1 MKLAII
7 GSGISGLVCAHR
19 LCRQHD
25 VTLFEAGDYLGGHT
39 NTIDVG
45 IDGERHSVDTG
56 FIVFNDWTYPN
67 FIALLDD
74 LGVAARPTSMSFS
87 VRDDR
92 DGVEFNGTSLNG
104 LFAQRRN
111 LLRPSFYRMLADIL
125 RFNREAPR
133 VLDDGSNDQQTV
145 AEYLAGRNYS
155 PQFVRHYLLPMGSAI
170 WSCPP
175 TTFERFPI
183 PFIVEF
189 YRNHGMLNIWNRPTW
204 RVIRGGSRTY
214 VDAIRRRFQ
223 GSIRLNTPIVAAE
236 RLADRVALIN
246 AACERETFNEVIFAC
261 HSDQALRILRDA
273 SETERRL
280 LGAFPYEPNTA
291 VLHTDESVLPKR
303 KRAWA
308 AWNYRLGGDDSG
320 KATVTYNM
328 NILQHIPSRHTFC
341 VTLNDTAGIDE
352 SKVLRSIR
360 YAHPIF
366 TTDRADAQRRHHDV
380 IRKNR
385 TSFCGAYWGYGFHED
400 GVNSAI
406 KVCRAFESSTIRV
419 PADHRSKE
427 AVHA

>member
-19 LCRQHD
+19 LCAQHD
-25 VTLFEAGDYLGGHT
+25 VTLFEAGDYLGGHA
-39 NTIDVG
+39 NTIDVN
-45 IDGERHSVDTG
+45 IDSETYVVDTG

-74 LGVAARPTSMSFS
+74 LGVATRPTSMSFS

-92 DGVEFNGTSLNG
+92 NRLEYNGTSLNG

-111 LLRPSFYRMLADIL
+111 LVRPKFYRMLADIL

-133 VLDDGSNDQQTV
+133 VLNEGGNDRQTV
-145 AEYLAGRNYS
+145 ADYLAGRNYS
-155 PQFVRHYLLPMGSAI
+155 PQFVRNYLLPMGSAI

-183 PFIVEF
+183 RFIVEF

-214 VDAIRRRFQ
+214 VEAIRRRFR
-223 GSIRLNTPIVAAE
+223 GAIRLNTPVVAAE
-236 RLADRVALIN
+236 RFADHVALTT
-246 AACERETFNEVIFAC
+246 AAGEREAFDEVIFAC
-261 HSDQALRILRDA
+261 HSDQAQRILRDA
-273 SETERRL
+273 SNTERRL
-280 LGAFPYEPNTA
+280 LSAFPYEPNTA
-291 VLHTDESVLPKR
+291 VLHTDESVLPKL

-308 AWNYRLGGDDSG
+308 AWNYRLGADDAG

-328 NILQHIPSRHTFC
+328 NILQHIKSRRTFC

-352 SKVLRSIR
+352 SKVLRRIR

-406 KVCRAFESSTIRV
+406 KVCRAFESSPIRV
-419 PADHRSKE
+419 PADRRTRE
-427 AVHA
+427 AAHA